1 MITSHMRV
9 VLCQVPPL
17 VLRLALE
24 RKIIVNEQPSG
35 KHLRHARDHFELLL
49 QSINSQPPFIVSYD
63 KRVRNTP
70 MEASVS
76 SAHGALSSTIS
87 QLEHLLSACEVDSE
101 HGKGFITLNNR
112 RIDLDEPM
120 TLNAVT
126 PDMQA
131 LQTSFGRELWFA
143 GLHAVHH
150 WSMIRVIAGEL
161 VSSLDLIQLW

>member
-1 MITSHMRV
+1 
-9 VLCQVPPL
+9 
-17 VLRLALE
+17 
-24 RKIIVNEQPSG
+24 
-35 KHLRHARDHFELLL
+35 
-49 QSINSQPPFIVSYD
+49 
-63 KRVRNTP
+63 
-70 MEASVS
+70 METSVS
-76 SAHGALSSTIS
+76 SAHEALSSTIS
-87 QLEHLLSACEVDSE
+87 QLEHLSSICEADSE
-101 HGKGFITLNNR
+101 HGKGYFTVNDR

-161 VSSLDLIQLW
+161 VSALRRRCVAELVADVEYRVHKSTGRSVLRRLRFYTVQNCIQNRRYRDYINLVMNHSIGLSR